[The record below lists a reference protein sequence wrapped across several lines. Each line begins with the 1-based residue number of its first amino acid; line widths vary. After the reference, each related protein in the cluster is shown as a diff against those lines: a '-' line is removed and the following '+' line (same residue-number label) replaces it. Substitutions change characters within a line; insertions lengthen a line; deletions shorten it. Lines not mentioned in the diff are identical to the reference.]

1 MGKRKSRP
9 DVKTDDW
16 LGTYGDMVTL
26 LLCFFV
32 LLYSI
37 SSVDMNKL
45 KLIAEAFSN
54 QKPTKIVQG
63 QDIPEFGA
71 GGNPE
76 DKPIAAPPKTA
87 EEKEAAKKAA
97 EEAAKAAA
105 AKAAAEKA
113 AALAAS
119 KDFDSLYQKMKKYI
133 KENKLEQDIGLYKGD
148 GYTFIMFRNNIFFD
162 GDQYALKKEGAKV
175 LDALC
180 GGVQPINELISQIRI
195 LGHTTQADPNRPNDI
210 LADRFLSS
218 NRATNVLV
226 YMQKKNVVSS
236 TKLISEGYGQFHP
249 ISPVDTETSRMK
261 NRRVEILITKN
272 DTVNVTLD
280 KVYQVVKKAEQ

>member
-16 LGTYGDMVTL
+16 LATYGDMVTL

-45 KLIAEAFSN
+45 RLIAEAFSN
-54 QKPTKIVQG
+54 QKPTKIEQG
-63 QDIPEFGA
+63 QEVPEFGA

-97 EEAAKAAA
+97 EEAKKAAE
-105 AKAAAEKA
+105 AKAAAEA
-113 AALAAS
+113 AA

-133 KENKLEQDIGLYKGD
+133 KDNKLEQDIGLYKGD
-148 GYTFIMFRNNIFFD
+148 SYTFIMFRNNIFFD
-162 GDQYALKKEGAKV
+162 GDQYALKKEGSMV

-180 GGVQPINELISQIRI
+180 GGVQPINQLISQIRI
-195 LGHTTQADPNRPNDI
+195 LGHTTQADPNRPNDV

-226 YMQKKNVVSS
+226 YIQKKNVVSS
-236 TKLISEGYGQFHP
+236 AKLISEGYGQFHP
-249 ISPVDTETSRMK
+249 ISPVNTEVNRMK

>member
-16 LGTYGDMVTL
+16 LATYGDMVTL

-45 KLIAEAFSN
+45 RLIAEAFSN
-54 QKPTKIVQG
+54 QKPTKIEQG
-63 QDIPEFGA
+63 QEVPEFGA
-71 GGNPE
+71 GGSLE
-76 DKPIAAPPKTA
+76 DNPIAAPPKTA

-97 EEAAKAAA
+97 EEAKKAAE
-105 AKAAAEKA
+105 AKAAAEA
-113 AALAAS
+113 AA

-133 KENKLEQDIGLYKGD
+133 KDNKLEQDIGLYKGD
-148 GYTFIMFRNNIFFD
+148 SYTFIMFRNNIFFD
-162 GDQYALKKEGAKV
+162 GDQYALKKEGAMV

-180 GGVQPINELISQIRI
+180 GGVQPINQLISQIRI
-195 LGHTTQADPNRPNDI
+195 LGHTTQADPNRPNDV

-226 YMQKKNVVSS
+226 YIQKKNVVSS
-236 TKLISEGYGQFHP
+236 AKLISEGYGQFHP
-249 ISPVDTETSRMK
+249 ISPVNTEVNRMK

-272 DTVNVTLD
+272 DTVNVTLE